1 MHTGGRVTEF
11 RVLSAAD
18 EVHAAADLI
27 RGGDGPIAVDAER
40 ASGYRYSQRAYL
52 IQVFRRGSGTFLFD
66 PPAID
71 DLSPIAD
78 ALAGEEWIFHAAS
91 QDLPCLREIGLDP
104 EQIFDTELASRI
116 LGRERVGLGAVVQ
129 EVLGIEL
136 EKAHSAADWSTRPLP
151 QPWLEYAALDVELLV
166 DLRERLGEQ
175 LEADGK
181 AEIARQEF
189 AAVLGKAVKARD
201 AEPWR
206 RLSGLHSVKD
216 PRRLAIARELWLA
229 RDAFAQEIDMSA
241 GRIVPDGALVAIA
254 QAMPTSRGSMVG
266 TPGFNGRFSR
276 SEAERWWQ
284 AVELGRHS
292 DQVPSV
298 RAPSDGSL
306 PQPRNW
312 AARNPAADLRLK
324 HAKEAVAELATVMHM
339 PVENLLTPETL
350 RRLCW
355 SPPSD
360 DPIEIAQALAELGA
374 RPWQI
379 DAVAESIA
387 EAFVEARQ
395 QSNGAEPNS

>member
-1 MHTGGRVTEF
+1 M
-11 RVLSAAD
+11 LSSAD
-18 EVHAAADLI
+18 EVIAAADLI
-27 RGGDGPIAVDAER
+27 RNGDGPIAVDAER

-66 PPAID
+66 PPAIE

-91 QDLPCLREIGLDP
+91 QDLACLREVGLDP
-104 EQIFDTELASRI
+104 ERIFDTELASRL
-116 LGRERVGLGAVVQ
+116 LGRERVGLGAVVH

-181 AEIARQEF
+181 AEIAAQEF
-189 AAVLGKAVKARD
+189 AAVLAKQPKTPD

-206 RLSGLHSVKD
+206 RLTGLHTIKD
-216 PRRLAIARELWLA
+216 PRRLAIGRELWLA
-229 RDAFAQEIDMSA
+229 RDAFAQEIDLSP
-241 GRIVPDGALVAIA
+241 GRIVPDGALVALA
-254 QAMPTSRGSMVG
+254 QAMPTSRSAMVA
-266 TPGFNGRFSR
+266 TKGFNGRFSR

-284 AVELGRHS
+284 AVEAGRHT
-292 DQVPSV
+292 DAVPNV
-298 RAPSDGSL
+298 RAPKEDSL

-312 AARNPAADLRLK
+312 ASRNPAADLRLK
-324 HAKEAVAELATVMHM
+324 ASKEAVAELATVMRL
-339 PVENLLTPETL
+339 PVENLLTPDTL

-355 SPPSD
+355 SPPSN
-360 DPIEIAQALAELGA
+360 DPAEIAVALAELGA
-374 RPWQI
+374 RPWQV
-379 DAVAESIA
+379 DACAETIA
-387 EAFVEARQ
+387 EAFVDAHQE
-395 QSNGAEPNS
+395 SNGAELNS

>member
-1 MHTGGRVTEF
+1 MTEF
-11 RVLSAAD
+11 HVLSGAD
-18 EVHAAADLI
+18 EVQAAADLI

-52 IQVFRRGSGTFLFD
+52 VQVFRRGSGTFLFD

-78 ALAGEEWIFHAAS
+78 ALGGEEWIFHAAS
-91 QDLPCLREIGLDP
+91 QDLPCLREIGLGP

-116 LGRERVGLGAVVQ
+116 LGRERVGLGAVVH

-292 DQVPSV
+292 DEVPSV

-324 HAKEAVAELATVMHM
+324 HAKEAVVELATVMHM

-355 SPPSD
+355 SPPSE
-360 DPIEIAQALAELGA
+360 DPIEIGQALADLGA